1 MSNGGNTAADA
12 LEELRTIL
20 LPGPTN
26 PVTLFL
32 HADRAGGPPQQ
43 WRRVRLSP
51 ELESDFRWALEGNI
65 SERATLDALRP
76 YSFDGMLEGGIGYWS
91 KNAVEAEHSWPYV
104 VPGLDWQHIF
114 DGDDAFFKK
123 VDFLVSVV
131 PVTAARRLVCYRR
144 QSANTLAKKER
155 FSGLFDPHEHILQ
168 KPAGPIFQLDFK
180 CDFFEWDN
188 WLFVLSQTSFES
200 LTHISAA
207 TQTKAGAA
215 IDRIALVENLEI
227 ENMDDFR
234 EAALKRTR
242 SSRRLSTAEQNGI
255 LGSLTVQ
262 QIEQCLKE
270 IEGSEAAVA
279 IDWEVVDGR
288 LILRPDVDNGS
299 EIDRVVEVLV
309 DYFTRGLSSRTIYA
323 TDVKHRVS

>member
-1 MSNGGNTAADA
+1 MSNGGSTAADA
-12 LEELRTIL
+12 LEELRAIL

-32 HADRAGGPPQQ
+32 HADRSGGPPQQ

-51 ELESDFRWALEGNI
+51 ELETEFRWALEGNL
-65 SERATLDALRP
+65 SQRTTLDALRP

-91 KNAVEAEHSWPYV
+91 KDAVESEHSWPYI
-104 VPGLDWQHIF
+104 VPSLDWQHVF

-123 VDFLVSVV
+123 VDFIVSVV
-131 PVTAARRLVCYRR
+131 PVSAARRLICYRR
-144 QSANTLAKKER
+144 QSPNKLAKKER
-155 FSGLFDPHEHILQ
+155 LAGLFDPHDHILQ
-168 KPAGPIFQLDFK
+168 KPTGPIFQLDYQ

-188 WLFVLSQTSFES
+188 WFFVLSQNSFES

-207 TQTKAGAA
+207 TQAKAGMA

-234 EAALKRTR
+234 DAALKRTR
-242 SSRRLSTAEQNGI
+242 SSKRLATAEQNGI
-255 LGSLTVQ
+255 LGSLTVL
-262 QIEQCLKE
+262 QIEQCLTE
-270 IEGSEAAVA
+270 IAASGAAVE
-279 IDWEVVDGR
+279 IDWEVIDGK
-288 LILRPDVDNGS
+288 LILRPDVDNGT
-299 EIDRVVEVLV
+299 EIDRVIEVLV

-323 TDVKHRVS
+323 TDVKHRVT